1 MLMIIIPYV
10 NENYHWNRKKI
21 DIKKYDHISK
31 KLSHIHYFSNMKK
44 QQQFPQS
51 LLLLSIA
58 PGGNQTHE
66 FIKNCFLFPQAK
78 NS

>member
-1 MLMIIIPYV
+1 
-10 NENYHWNRKKI
+10 
-21 DIKKYDHISK
+21 
-31 KLSHIHYFSNMKK
+31 MKK